1 MRAVSGTAGTDTTSP
16 LWQPQPAKTTRRGW
30 HEERGLPQWLS
41 HIVFFGYGFLY
52 AWGYV
57 SWSTASLATRS
68 VNGGDFD
75 LSWLVSAA
83 VVPALLVVLAVLGT
97 RRDLEQSRAAYI
109 AAPGLAALGTVLSV
123 VYQHVGQ
130 PTLAWMLAAVSGVCT
145 GAASALFSLLW
156 SLALSRLDMASLET
170 IVPVSFLASAMCAIV
185 VPSLAQL
192 PALVVALLLV
202 VACAVTLDRARVW
215 VDGGN
220 AEKLD
225 GAAGDTYAPEGVPAI
240 VRMLIF
246 GVVAWTAINIA
257 PTSSGQVLPGNE
269 DLVDG
274 VDIAGVVGYS
284 LAIAFA
290 LLIIRFAVRV
300 DFQAL
305 ASMTLPVLVLSVTLF
320 ALDSPMAQF
329 WAGVLNVAL
338 NSCCEIIL
346 LLYFI
351 RIAQSRPERRA
362 FWLAS
367 GSAASYLGV
376 LLGQLLSGW
385 CARAG
390 VAEADPALFGLV
402 VVCVYALAMALIP
415 QRSYEAQ
422 ADRARRVSVEGL
434 PEDALASGATF
445 EHAGEGTAS
454 SSCGVE
460 SSDPIAAGVA
470 RVAARY
476 QLSPRE
482 AEVCEY
488 LARGRSQTYI
498 REALFLSKNTVATHV
513 RRIYTKL
520 DVHSKQELIDLV
532 EGHEE

>member
-1 MRAVSGTAGTDTTSP
+1 MGLSSEVSPCASWRNIP
-16 LWQPQPAKTTRRGW
+16 FF
-30 HEERGLPQWLS
+30 
-41 HIVFFGYGFLY
+41 FFGYGFLY

-57 SWSTASLATRS
+57 SWSTASLATRA
-68 VNGGDFD
+68 VNGGEFD
-75 LSWLVSAA
+75 LSWLVSAV
-83 VVPALLVVLAVLGT
+83 VVPTMLVVLAALST
-97 RRDLEQSRAAYI
+97 RRDLEHSRVAYA

-130 PTLAWMLAAVSGVCT
+130 PTLAWVLAAVSGVCT

-170 IVPVSFLASAMCAIV
+170 IVPVSFLASATCAIV

-202 VACAVTLDRARVW
+202 AACAFTLGRACVW
-215 VDGGN
+215 VDEEGRDGL
-220 AEKLD
+220 E
-225 GAAGDTYAPEGVPAI
+225 GAADGTYAPEAAPAI
-240 VRMLIF
+240 VRMLVF
-246 GVVAWTAINIA
+246 GVIAWMVMNAAPVVSNVAS
-257 PTSSGQVLPGNE
+257 P
-269 DLVDG
+269 DG
-274 VDIAGVVGYS
+274 VLIVGVDVAGVVGYLLS
-284 LAIAFA
+284 VAFA

-305 ASMTLPVLVLSVTLF
+305 VSMTLPVLVLSMTLF
-320 ALDSPMAQF
+320 ALDSNAAQF
-329 WAGVLNVAL
+329 CADVLNVAL

-351 RIAQSRPERRA
+351 RIAQGRSERRA
-362 FWLAS
+362 FWLAL

-376 LLGQLLSGW
+376 LLGQLVSGW

-390 VAEADPALFGLV
+390 VVEANPALFGLI
-402 VVCVYALAMALIP
+402 VVCVYAFATALIP

-422 ADRARRVSVEGL
+422 SECGKLGSTGGARGV
-434 PEDALASGATF
+434 SGA
-445 EHAGEGTAS
+445 AGECEHEGAA
-454 SSCGVE
+454 VE
-460 SSDPIAAGVA
+460 SAAESLDPIAAGVA

-488 LARGRSQTYI
+488 LARGRSQAYI

>member
-1 MRAVSGTAGTDTTSP
+1 M
-16 LWQPQPAKTTRRGW
+16 
-30 HEERGLPQWLS
+30 
-41 HIVFFGYGFLY
+41 
-52 AWGYV
+52 
-57 SWSTASLATRS
+57 
-68 VNGGDFD
+68 
-75 LSWLVSAA
+75 
-83 VVPALLVVLAVLGT
+83 
-97 RRDLEQSRAAYI
+97 
-109 AAPGLAALGTVLSV
+109 
-123 VYQHVGQ
+123 
-130 PTLAWMLAAVSGVCT
+130 
-145 GAASALFSLLW
+145 
-156 SLALSRLDMASLET
+156 
-170 IVPVSFLASAMCAIV
+170 
-185 VPSLAQL
+185 PSLAQL

-202 VACAVTLDRARVW
+202 VACAVTLGRARAW

-225 GAAGDTYAPEGVPAI
+225 GAAGDTYAPGGVPAI

-257 PTSSGQVLPGNE
+257 PTSSDQVLPGNE
-269 DLVDG
+269 ALVAG

-320 ALDSPMAQF
+320 AFDSPMAQF

-402 VVCVYALAMALIP
+402 VVCVYALAMVLIP
-415 QRSYEAQ
+415 QRSYEVQ
-422 ADRARRVSVEGL
+422 ADRARRVSAEGL
-434 PEDALASGATF
+434 PEDALASGVAF
-445 EHAGEGTAS
+445 EHAAEGAS
-454 SSCGVE
+454 PSSCGAE
-460 SSDPIAAGVA
+460 PLDPIAAGVA

>member
-1 MRAVSGTAGTDTTSP
+1 MGLSSEVSPSASWRNIP
-16 LWQPQPAKTTRRGW
+16 FC
-30 HEERGLPQWLS
+30 
-41 HIVFFGYGFLY
+41 FFGYGFLY

-68 VNGGDFD
+68 VNGSDFD

-97 RRDLEQSRAAYI
+97 RRDLERSRAAYV
-109 AAPGLAALGTVLSV
+109 AAPSLATLGTVLSV
-123 VYQHVGQ
+123 AYQYVAQ
-130 PTLAWMLAAVSGVCT
+130 PSLAWALAAVSGVCT

-170 IVPVSFLASAMCAIV
+170 VVPVSFIASALCAVV
-185 VPSLAQL
+185 VPSLAQV

-202 VACAVTLDRARVW
+202 AACALTLGRARAW
-215 VDGGN
+215 VDREGSAG
-220 AEKLD
+220 LD
-225 GAAGDTYAPEGVPAI
+225 GAAAGAYAPEGVPAI
-240 VRMLIF
+240 ARMLVF
-246 GVVAWTAINIA
+246 GVIAWMVMNAAPVA
-257 PTSSGQVLPGNE
+257 SGVASPGGAFI
-269 DLVDG
+269 VG
-274 VDIAGVVGYS
+274 VDVAGVAGYLLS
-284 LAIAFA
+284 VAFA

-305 ASMTLPVLVLSVTLF
+305 VSMTLPVLVLSMTLF
-320 ALDSPMAQF
+320 AFDSDAAQLG
-329 WAGVLNVAL
+329 AGVLNVAL

-351 RIAQSRPERRA
+351 RIAQGRPERRA
-362 FWLAS
+362 FWLAL

-376 LLGQLLSGW
+376 FLGQLLSGW

-390 VAEADPALFGLV
+390 VVEANPALFGLI
-402 VVCVYALAMALIP
+402 VVCVYAFATALIP

-422 ADRARRVSVEGL
+422 PECARLSSAEGARV
-434 PEDALASGATF
+434 ASGA
-445 EHAGEGTAS
+445 AGELSHEGAAVGS
-454 SSCGVE
+454 VAE
-460 SSDPIAAGVA
+460 PSDPIAAGVA
-470 RVAARY
+470 CVAARY

-532 EGHEE
+532 EGREE

>member
-1 MRAVSGTAGTDTTSP
+1 MGLSSEVSPSASWRNIP
-16 LWQPQPAKTTRRGW
+16 FC
-30 HEERGLPQWLS
+30 
-41 HIVFFGYGFLY
+41 FFGYGFLY

-68 VNGGDFD
+68 VNGSDFD

-83 VVPALLVVLAVLGT
+83 VVPALLVVLAVLGA
-97 RRDLEQSRAAYI
+97 RRDLEHSRAAYI
-109 AAPGLAALGTVLSV
+109 AAPSLAALGTVLSV

-130 PTLAWMLAAVSGVCT
+130 PTLAWVLAAVSGVCT

-156 SLALSRLDMASLET
+156 GLALSRLDMASLET
-170 IVPVSFLASAMCAIV
+170 VVPVSFIASALCAVV
-185 VPSLAQL
+185 VPSLAQF

-202 VACAVTLDRARVW
+202 AACALTLGRARAW
-215 VDGGN
+215 ADGEGSARLDGG
-220 AEKLD
+220 AV
-225 GAAGDTYAPEGVPAI
+225 GTFAPEGVPAI
-240 VRMLIF
+240 ARMLVF
-246 GVVAWTAINIA
+246 GVIAWMVMNAAPVVSGTA
-257 PTSSGQVLPGNE
+257 SPGGAFI
-269 DLVDG
+269 VG
-274 VDIAGVVGYS
+274 VDVAGVAGYLLS
-284 LAIAFA
+284 VAFA

-305 ASMTLPVLVLSVTLF
+305 VSMTLPVLVLSMTLF
-320 ALDSPMAQF
+320 AFDSDTAQLG
-329 WAGVLNVAL
+329 AGVLNVAL

-351 RIAQSRPERRA
+351 RIAQGRPERRA
-362 FWLAS
+362 FWLAL

-376 LLGQLLSGW
+376 FLGQLLSGW
-385 CARAG
+385 CARGG
-390 VAEADPALFGLV
+390 VVEANPALFGLI
-402 VVCVYALAMALIP
+402 VVCVYAFATVLIP
-415 QRSYEAQ
+415 QRSYEVQ
-422 ADRARRVSVEGL
+422 PDCARLGSAEDTRV
-434 PEDALASGATF
+434 ASGA
-445 EHAGEGTAS
+445 AGELSHGGAA
-454 SSCGVE
+454 VE
-460 SSDPIAAGVA
+460 SAAESPDPIAAGVA

-532 EGHEE
+532 EAQE

>member
-1 MRAVSGTAGTDTTSP
+1 MGLSSEVSPSTS
-16 LWQPQPAKTTRRGW
+16 WRGI
-30 HEERGLPQWLS
+30 P
-41 HIVFFGYGFLY
+41 VFFFGYGFLY

-68 VNGGDFD
+68 VNGGEFD
-75 LSWLVSAA
+75 LSWLVSAV

-97 RRDLEQSRAAYI
+97 RRGLEHGRTAYV
-109 AAPGLAALGTVLSV
+109 AAPGLAALGTALSV

-130 PTLAWMLAAVSGVCT
+130 PTLAWVLAAVSGVCT

-156 SLALSRLDMASLET
+156 SLTLSRLDMASLET
-170 IVPVSFLASAMCAIV
+170 VVPVSFIASALCAVV
-185 VPSLAQL
+185 VPSLAQF

-202 VACAVTLDRARVW
+202 AACALTLSRAHAW
-215 VDGGN
+215 VDGEGS
-220 AEKLD
+220 AEFD
-225 GAAGDTYAPEGVPAI
+225 GGTTGAYAPEAAPAI
-240 VRMLIF
+240 VRMLAF
-246 GVVAWTAINIA
+246 GVIAWMVMNAVPVASGAA
-257 PTSSGQVLPGNE
+257 PFGGAFIV
-269 DLVDG
+269 G
-274 VDIAGVVGYS
+274 VDVAGVVGYLLS
-284 LAIAFA
+284 VAFA

-305 ASMTLPVLVLSVTLF
+305 VSMTLPVLVLSMTLF
-320 ALDSPMAQF
+320 ALDSSAAKF
-329 WAGVLNVAL
+329 CAGALNVAL
-338 NSCCEIIL
+338 DSCCEIIL

-351 RIAQSRPERRA
+351 RIAQGRPERRA
-362 FWLAS
+362 FWLAL

-385 CARAG
+385 CARLG
-390 VAEADPALFGLV
+390 VVEANPALFGLI
-402 VVCVYALAMALIP
+402 VVCVYAFATALIP

-422 ADRARRVSVEGL
+422 PECVRSSSAGGVRAVPG
-434 PEDALASGATF
+434 T
-445 EHAGEGTAS
+445 AGELPHEGAA
-454 SSCGVE
+454 VE
-460 SSDPIAAGVA
+460 SAVASSDPIVAGVA

>member
-1 MRAVSGTAGTDTTSP
+1 MGLSSEVSPSASWRSIP
-16 LWQPQPAKTTRRGW
+16 
-30 HEERGLPQWLS
+30 
-41 HIVFFGYGFLY
+41 VFFFGYGFLY

-68 VNGGDFD
+68 VNGGEFD

-97 RRDLEQSRAAYI
+97 RRDLEHSRVAYA
-109 AAPGLAALGTVLSV
+109 AAPSLAALGTVLSV

-170 IVPVSFLASAMCAIV
+170 VVPVSFLASALCAIV

-202 VACAVTLDRARVW
+202 AACAFTLGRARVW
-215 VDGGN
+215 VDEEGRDGL
-220 AEKLD
+220 E
-225 GAAGDTYAPEGVPAI
+225 GAADGTYAPEAAPAI
-240 VRMLIF
+240 VRMLVF
-246 GVVAWTAINIA
+246 GVIAWMVMNAA
-257 PTSSGQVLPGNE
+257 PVVSNAASPDGALIV
-269 DLVDG
+269 G
-274 VDIAGVVGYS
+274 VDVAGVVGYLLS
-284 LAIAFA
+284 VAFA

-305 ASMTLPVLVLSVTLF
+305 VSMTLPVLVLSMTLF
-320 ALDSPMAQF
+320 ALDSNAAQF
-329 WAGVLNVAL
+329 CADVLNVAL

-351 RIAQSRPERRA
+351 RIAQGRSERRA
-362 FWLAS
+362 FWLAL

-376 LLGQLLSGW
+376 LLGQLVSGW

-390 VAEADPALFGLV
+390 VVEANPALFGLI
-402 VVCVYALAMALIP
+402 VVCVYAFATALIP

-422 ADRARRVSVEGL
+422 SECGKLGSTGGARGV
-434 PEDALASGATF
+434 SGA
-445 EHAGEGTAS
+445 AGECEHEGAA
-454 SSCGVE
+454 VE
-460 SSDPIAAGVA
+460 SAAESLDPIAAGVA

-488 LARGRSQTYI
+488 LARGRSQAYI

>member
-1 MRAVSGTAGTDTTSP
+1 MGQSSEVLPSAS
-16 LWQPQPAKTTRRGW
+16 WRGI
-30 HEERGLPQWLS
+30 PFF
-41 HIVFFGYGFLY
+41 FFGYGFLY

-68 VNGGDFD
+68 VNGGEFD
-75 LSWLVSAA
+75 LSWLVSAV

-97 RRDLEQSRAAYI
+97 RRDLEHSRAAYV

-130 PTLAWMLAAVSGVCT
+130 PTLAWVLAAVSGVCT

-170 IVPVSFLASAMCAIV
+170 IVPVSFLASALCAIV

-202 VACAVTLDRARVW
+202 VACAVTLGRARAW

-269 DLVDG
+269 ALVAG

-320 ALDSPMAQF
+320 AFDSPMAQF

-402 VVCVYALAMALIP
+402 VVCVYALAMVLIP

-422 ADRARRVSVEGL
+422 ADRARRVSAEGL
-434 PEDALASGATF
+434 PEDALASGVAF
-445 EHAGEGTAS
+445 EHAAEGAS
-454 SSCGVE
+454 PSSCGAE

>member
-1 MRAVSGTAGTDTTSP
+1 MGQSSEVSPSAS
-16 LWQPQPAKTTRRGW
+16 WRGI
-30 HEERGLPQWLS
+30 PFF
-41 HIVFFGYGFLY
+41 FFGYGFLY

-68 VNGGDFD
+68 VNGGEFD

-97 RRDLEQSRAAYI
+97 RRDLEHSRVAYA

-130 PTLAWMLAAVSGVCT
+130 PTLAWVLAAVSGVCT

-202 VACAVTLDRARVW
+202 AACALTLGRARVW
-215 VDGGN
+215 VDGEGRDGP
-220 AEKLD
+220 E
-225 GAAGDTYAPEGVPAI
+225 GAADGTYAPEGVPAI
-240 VRMLIF
+240 VRMLVF
-246 GVVAWTAINIA
+246 GVIAWMVMNAA
-257 PTSSGQVLPGNE
+257 PVVSNAASPDGALIV
-269 DLVDG
+269 G
-274 VDIAGVVGYS
+274 VDVAGVVGYLLS
-284 LAIAFA
+284 VAFA

-305 ASMTLPVLVLSVTLF
+305 VSMTLPVLVLSMTLF
-320 ALDSPMAQF
+320 ALDSSAAQF
-329 WAGVLNVAL
+329 CADVLNVAL
-338 NSCCEIIL
+338 NSCCEIVL

-351 RIAQSRPERRA
+351 RIAQGRFERRA
-362 FWLAS
+362 FWLGL

-390 VAEADPALFGLV
+390 VVEANPALFGLI
-402 VVCVYALAMALIP
+402 VVCVYAFATALIP
-415 QRSYEAQ
+415 QRFYEVQPECGKLGSAGG
-422 ADRARRVSVEGL
+422 ARGV
-434 PEDALASGATF
+434 SGA
-445 EHAGEGTAS
+445 AGECAHEGAA
-454 SSCGVE
+454 VE
-460 SSDPIAAGVA
+460 SAAESLDPIAAGVA